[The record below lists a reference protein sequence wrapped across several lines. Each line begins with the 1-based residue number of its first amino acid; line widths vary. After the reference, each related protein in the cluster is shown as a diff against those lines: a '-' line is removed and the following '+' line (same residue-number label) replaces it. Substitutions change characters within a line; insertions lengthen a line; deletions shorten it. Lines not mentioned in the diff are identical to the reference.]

1 MVREYNNNIANNICD
16 LFVMCKTIKL
26 IIFGKKSIMRH
37 FIISSIFILISVSSI
52 GQFDILWDDDPGVTY
67 NGQTVTILKDY
78 AGFDVYMH
86 CQNNSSS
93 AQDIKFRRVV
103 LSSNDTLFNDQFCD
117 NNLCYSCFG
126 DDWTTPAP
134 NPLQPGDS
142 CLMKGTFYF
151 YNGGDVL
158 IRYYILDLSDN
169 PIDSVDVNIINTVS
183 VKELNQTLI
192 SIYPNPANNYL
203 NINFTNFSS
212 DLFEVNIYDLNG
224 KLVFNRQL
232 FNLKN
237 TIDLNNL
244 KSGFYNY
251 NITNK
256 TSILKEAKLI
266 INH

>member
-1 MVREYNNNIANNICD
+1 
-16 LFVMCKTIKL
+16 
-26 IIFGKKSIMRH
+26 
-37 FIISSIFILISVSSI
+37 
-52 GQFDILWDDDPGVTY
+52 
-67 NGQTVTILKDY
+67 
-78 AGFDVYMH
+78 
-86 CQNNSSS
+86 
-93 AQDIKFRRVV
+93 
-103 LSSNDTLFNDQFCD
+103 
-117 NNLCYSCFG
+117 
-126 DDWTTPAP
+126 
-134 NPLQPGDS
+134 
-142 CLMKGTFYF
+142 MKGTFYF

-192 SIYPNPANNYL
+192 SIYPNPVNNYL
-203 NINFTNFSS
+203 NINFPNFFSNP
-212 DLFEVNIYDLNG
+212 LVLNIYNLNG